1 MATSGN
7 TSVAVASYITLKFSW
22 TAGTQNVANNY
33 TPVSWKLQLI
43 SSNSSANIN
52 SSAKKDCSVTIN
64 GTKVFSGTNTVG
76 LSGGA
81 TKTLASGTQNIYHN
95 ADGTKTFSYSFSQEF
110 AITYS
115 GSSIGTKTGSG
126 DGTLNT
132 IPRTSGLGTIS
143 NFTIGNAI
151 AIPIT
156 QYSSGFVNNLVI
168 KFGSTTVKTVNDIH
182 NGDTVTF
189 TAAEQ
194 TNIYSLMPSV
204 TKGTFTFTLTTK
216 NGSTTVGTSSR
227 TATGTINANVKPA
240 ISSFSLAEYISKIAT
255 QFGGY
260 VQNQSQIRGT
270 ITATAGSG
278 SSISSYKTV
287 INGQTFTSS
296 TFTTNVLKTAGSNT
310 ATVTVTDKRGRTA
323 TSTATFNVIAYTPPK
338 ITTFT
343 VVRCLADGTEDMVSG
358 EYAKINVVSTISAV
372 SNKNAKNFKLEYK
385 KSNDT
390 AWTTLLT
397 YTAGYSYTLTNSI
410 QAGFS
415 ADYPYAFKLTVTDY
429 FHSTPITKTIS
440 TGFALMDLKAN
451 GKGLAVGK
459 VSSEDDT
466 FDVGFKKTFLSND
479 TFMGGEKRDE
489 GEKNIYFQN
498 TGNGNY
504 SHNAKIYGGNGNS
517 PASIGMYDIANTHS
531 IFRYLC
537 SLEQFEFDPN
547 IKLLQN
553 GKPVVV
559 EHTYTHS
566 HNTGSVLFSNGLLIQ
581 HGLVSITPTVANAV
595 TSATIIFPIAYDVRP
610 TPAAIVQTSAP
621 SAIQVS
627 VGQGSANLDRFSIFV
642 ERASIQAT
650 TVHWFAIG
658 YKGV

>member
-1 MATSGN
+1 MATSGS
-7 TSVAVASYITLKFSW
+7 TSVTVASYITLKFTW
-22 TAGTQNVANNY
+22 TAGTQNIANNY

-52 SSAKKDCSVTIN
+52 SSAKKDCSVTID
-64 GTKVFSGTNTVG
+64 GVKVFNGTNTVG

-81 TKTLASGTQNIYHN
+81 TKTLASGTRNISHAAN
-95 ADGTKTFSYSFSQEF
+95 GTKTFSYSFSQEF
-110 AITYS
+110 GITYS
-115 GSSIGTKTGSG
+115 GSAIGTKTGSG

-132 IPRTSGLGTIS
+132 IARTSGLGTIA

-151 AIPIT
+151 TIPIT
-156 QYSSGFVNNLVI
+156 QYSSSFTNTLVI
-168 KFGSTTVKTVNDIH
+168 KFGSTTIKTVNDVS
-182 NGDTVTF
+182 NGDTVNF

-194 TNIYSLMPSV
+194 TNIYSLMPSA

-216 NGSTTVGTSSR
+216 NGSSTVGTSSK
-227 TATGTINANVKPA
+227 TATGTIGSGIKPN
-240 ISSFSLAEYISKIAT
+240 ISSVALSEAVSGIAA

-260 VQNQSQIRGT
+260 VQNQSKLSGT

-278 SSISSYKTV
+278 SSIASYKTV
-287 INGQTFTSS
+287 INGQTITSR

-323 TSTATFNVIAYTPPK
+323 TSTSTFTVIAYTPPK

-343 VVRCLADGTEDMVSG
+343 VARSTSDGTEDMVSG
-358 EYAKINVVSTISAV
+358 EYAKININSTISAV
-372 SNKNAKNFKLEYK
+372 SNKNSKSFKLEYK
-385 KSNDT
+385 KATDT
-390 AWTTLLT
+390 TWTTLAN
-397 YTAGYSYTLTNSI
+397 YTDGYSYTLTNSV

-415 ADYPYAFKLTVTDY
+415 TDYPYNFRLTVTDH
-429 FHSTPITKTIS
+429 FHSTQMTKSIS

-459 VSSEDDT
+459 VSSEDNT
-466 FDVGFKKTFLSND
+466 FDIGFEKTFLSNES
-479 TFMGGEKRDE
+479 FMGGEKRNE

-498 TGNGNY
+498 TGSGTY
-504 SHNAKIYGGNGNS
+504 THNAKIYGGNGNS
-517 PASIGMYDIANTHS
+517 PASIGMYDISNTHS
-531 IFRYLC
+531 IYRYLC
-537 SLEQFEFDPN
+537 SLEQLEFDPN
-547 IKLLQN
+547 IKLLQ
-553 GKPVVV
+553 GTKPVVV
-559 EHTYTHS
+559 ERTYTHS
-566 HNTGSVLFSNGLLIQ
+566 HNTGSVHYSNGLLIQ
-581 HGLVSITPTVANAV
+581 HGVVSITPTVANSV

-650 TVHWFAIG
+650 TVHWFAVG